1 MSESNIKLTIGFQDS
16 DLDEEQLDEVTQNL
30 LHQMREL
37 DEVEQVE
44 RVQDPNPP
52 QGNKSFGAALVG
64 ILTAEVNGK
73 NIKAVL
79 GFLSERLSG
88 KQIQLEVEANGKK
101 LKVKASSRQE
111 LLDAIQAAEQFVASA

>member
-1 MSESNIKLTIGFQDS
+1 MSESNIKLTIGFKDS

-52 QGNKSFGAALVG
+52 QGNKSFSAALVG

-73 NIKAVL
+73 NIKAAL
-79 GFLSERLSG
+79 GFLGERLTG
-88 KQIQLEVEANGKK
+88 KQIELEVEANGKK

-111 LLDAIQAAEQFVASA
+111 LLDAIQAAEQFVVST

>member
-1 MSESNIKLTIGFQDS
+1 MNESKVKLTIALKDS
-16 DLDEEQLDEVTQNL
+16 DLNEEELDEVTQNI

-37 DEVEQVE
+37 DEVERVE

-73 NIKAVL
+73 NIKAAL

-88 KQIQLEVEANGKK
+88 KQIELEVEANGKK

-111 LLDAIQAAEQFVASA
+111 LLDAIQAAEQFIASA